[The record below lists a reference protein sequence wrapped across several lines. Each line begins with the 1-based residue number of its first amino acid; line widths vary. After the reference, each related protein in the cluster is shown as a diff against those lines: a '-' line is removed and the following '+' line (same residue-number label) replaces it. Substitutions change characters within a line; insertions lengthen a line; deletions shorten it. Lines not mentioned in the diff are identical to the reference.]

1 MKNRLS
7 WPSVILALCVSGCMF
22 SSTPSITGSGKVV
35 SEKRTVANFDRV
47 SVGGSGELVITQGD
61 EESLEI
67 RTDDNLLPVIKS
79 EVSGGELSLGWSNV
93 NLKPSQTIHY
103 ELKLKK
109 LQELRLSG
117 ALQVKAEKLNS
128 EHLSVNISG
137 SGKVS
142 IAKLE
147 GKELDE
153 EVSGSGEFELGGH
166 VDVQKIGISG
176 SGRYSA
182 GDLESNRV
190 EAQVSGSGNLTVWA
204 RQSLVANISGS
215 GQVNY
220 FGTPEVKSECSG
232 SGTVRSL
239 GAK

>member
-1 MKNRLS
+1 MKTQLTRS
-7 WPSVILALCVSGCMF
+7 FTILALCVSGCMF
-22 SSTPSITGSGKVV
+22 SNTPTITGSGKVI
-35 SEKRTVANFDRV
+35 SEKRSVANFDKV

-79 EVSGGELSLGWSNV
+79 EVSGGELSIGWNNV
-93 NLKPSQTIHY
+93 NLRPSQTIHY

-109 LQELRLSG
+109 LQQLQLSG
-117 ALQVKAEKLNS
+117 ALQAKAEKLS
-128 EHLSVNISG
+128 SDHLSVSISG
-137 SGKVS
+137 SGKVI
-142 IAKLE
+142 IAKLD
-147 GKELDE
+147 GKELDQQ
-153 EVSGSGEFELGGH
+153 VSGSGEFELGGH
-166 VDVQKIGISG
+166 VDVQKVGISG

-204 RQSLVANISGS
+204 KQSLVANISGS
-215 GQVNY
+215 GEVKY
-220 FGTPEVKSECSG
+220 FGTPEVHSECSG
-232 SGTVRSL
+232 SGRVLSL